1 MDCGRMP
8 LRDDLSCGT
17 APDLEPLFNVLMI
30 MRRIAL
36 ESSTIK
42 KRMLIS

>member
-1 MDCGRMP
+1 MP
-8 LRDDLSCGT
+8 YATICRVVPHRS
-17 APDLEPLFNVLMI
+17 LERLFNVLMI
-30 MRRIAL
+30 VRRIAL

>member
-1 MDCGRMP
+1 MP
-8 LRDDLSCGT
+8 LHDDLSC
-17 APDLEPLFNVLMI
+17 DLEQPGCAAIDVLMI
-30 MRRIAL
+30 MRRIVL